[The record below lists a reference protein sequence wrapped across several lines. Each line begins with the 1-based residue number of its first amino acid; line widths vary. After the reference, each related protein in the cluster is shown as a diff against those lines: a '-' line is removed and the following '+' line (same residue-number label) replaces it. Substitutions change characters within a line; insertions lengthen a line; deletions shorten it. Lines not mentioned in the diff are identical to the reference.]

1 MGLFDDTLGEGQ
13 QPAKV
18 TTEVAFVGILMLAD
32 YSDGNV
38 SVEEIR
44 AFGNTVCRMKLYRNM
59 SAQQINRVIDQ
70 AAGILKRAGLEAA
83 LQKFAEVLPE
93 NLRKP
98 VFANAVNQVL
108 ADGVV
113 EDEEK
118 EFINN
123 LRRALNLSGDDA
135 QMIAQVMVW
144 KNQG

>member
-1 MGLFDDTLGEGQ
+1 MGLFDDTLGGGE
-13 QPAKV
+13 PAKV
-18 TTEVAFVGILMLAD
+18 TREMAFLGILMLAD

-38 SVEEIR
+38 SEEEVR
-44 AFGNTVCRMKLYRNM
+44 SFGSTVCRMKLYRDM
-59 SAQQINRVIDQ
+59 TEQQLSRTIDR
-70 AAGILKRAGLEAA
+70 ALGFIKRKGFDEA
-83 LQKFAEVLPE
+83 LQAFAEALPE
-93 NLRKP
+93 SLHRA
-98 VFANAVNQVL
+98 VFANACNQIL

>member
-1 MGLFDDTLGEGQ
+1 MGLFDDALGEGK
-13 QPAKV
+13 PTAV
-18 TTEVAFVGILMLAD
+18 TKEMAYLGILMCAD

-38 SVEEIR
+38 SEEEVR
-44 AFGNTVCRMKLYRNM
+44 AFGNTVCRMKLYKDM
-59 SAQQINRVIDQ
+59 SEQQLNRTIDR
-70 AAGILKRAGLEAA
+70 ATGIIKRSGVDGA

-93 NLRKP
+93 NLHRA
-98 VFANAVNQVL
+98 VFANACNQVL

-123 LRRALNLSGDDA
+123 LRKALKLPGDDA
-135 QMIAQVMVW
+135 QMIAKVIVW